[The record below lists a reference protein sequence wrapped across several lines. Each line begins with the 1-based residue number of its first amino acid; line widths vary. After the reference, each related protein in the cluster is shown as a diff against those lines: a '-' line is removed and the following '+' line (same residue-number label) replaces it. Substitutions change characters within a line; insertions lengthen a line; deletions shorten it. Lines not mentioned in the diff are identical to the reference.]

1 MARDRRDLSQIF
13 REKLKVKH
21 VYYQQPAPNMLQ
33 YPCVI
38 YELDRRDTIHADDRV
53 YRDMNRFTVTLI
65 GKDVDNDALYD
76 KMLEIPYCQSERRFV
91 NDGLYHDVF
100 TIYY

>member
-1 MARDRRDLSQIF
+1 MARDRRNLSQIF
-13 REKLKVKH
+13 REKLNVKH

-38 YELDRRDTIHADDRV
+38 YELDRRDIDHADDRV

-76 KMLEIPYCQSERRFV
+76 KMLEIPYCESERRFV

>member
-1 MARDRRDLSQIF
+1 MARDRRDLSRIF

-38 YELDRRDTIHADDRV
+38 YELDRKDIDHADDRV

-65 GKDVDNDALYD
+65 GKEVDNDAMYD
-76 KMLEIPYCQSERRFV
+76 AMLEIPYCQSERRFV